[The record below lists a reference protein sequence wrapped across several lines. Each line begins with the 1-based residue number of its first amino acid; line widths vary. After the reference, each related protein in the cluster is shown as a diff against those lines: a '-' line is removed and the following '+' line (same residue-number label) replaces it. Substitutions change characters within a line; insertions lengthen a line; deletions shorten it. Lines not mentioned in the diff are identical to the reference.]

1 MSSGNPT
8 RWPNGF
14 TQQESYQPLGQ
25 IGVPDPFFYSY
36 YEDDFVPYN
45 SAIYT
50 ATLDGGTVAQTTANG
65 SGGRI
70 VMTTALVASD
80 FVGLQLLAAPFV
92 YAAGLKMFYAARLR
106 VSTISNTSFT
116 AGLCQTTATPATITD
131 GIYFKFT
138 AGGTYIQVI
147 AVTGSTVIGTLNLPT
162 SSVPVNAT
170 DFDVGFYVDRRGNIV
185 AFAGQGLWG
194 NKSQQYA
201 YSTIQPLGKIYAAG
215 QSVGVGTPVLSG
227 ALTTVALNPTLA
239 VFTNNTSA
247 GVLIADF
254 QTAGT
259 ER

>member
-25 IGVPDPFFYSY
+25 IGVPDPFFYAY

-50 ATLDGGTVAQTTANG
+50 ATLDGGTLAQTVANG
-65 SGGRI
+65 GGGR
-70 VMTTALVASD
+70 VKFTTALVASD
-80 FVGLQLLAAPFV
+80 FVGLQLLAAPFL
-92 YAAGLKMFYAARLR
+92 YTAGLKMFYAARLQ
-106 VSTISNTSFT
+106 VSTIANTTFI

-131 GIYFKFT
+131 GIYFKYT
-138 AGGTYIQVI
+138 AGGTYIQLI

-170 DFDVGFYVDRRGNIV
+170 DFDVAFIVDRKGNIV
-185 AFAGQGLWG
+185 AYTGQGLWG

-201 YSTIQPLGKIYAAG
+201 YSTIQPLGKIYASG
-215 QSVGVGTPVLSG
+215 QSVAVGTPVLTG
-227 ALTTVALNPTLA
+227 TITAAYLNPTIA
-239 VFTNNTSA
+239 AFTTNTSA
-247 GVLIADF
+247 AVLIADF